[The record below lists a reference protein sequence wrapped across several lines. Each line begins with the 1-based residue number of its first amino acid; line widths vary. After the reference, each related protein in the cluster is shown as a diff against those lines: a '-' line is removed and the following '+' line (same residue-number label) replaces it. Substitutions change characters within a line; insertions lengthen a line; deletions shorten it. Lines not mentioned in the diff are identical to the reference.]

1 MKKSKILKAIL
12 SPIIKG
18 LAIFAIFGFAVYV
31 YGAVNFPTEQ
41 PNPVTGVV
49 GQLVGFSATAV
60 NGNQG
65 GYKSANNLCDT
76 PAAVPG
82 SHICMSE
89 EITRSYAY
97 DNAVLAAA
105 QADPTL
111 TTPEKY
117 FLWINNGP
125 PGYTATLSNDCGGWL
140 KNAADSYGSIW
151 NIKSK
156 NFVINP
162 CSNLR
167 RFACCK

>member
-41 PNPVTGVV
+41 PNPVTGIV

-60 NGNQG
+60 NGTQG
-65 GYKSANNLCDT
+65 GYKSANNLCNT
-76 PAAVPG
+76 AVSG

-105 QADPTL
+105 QSDLGGGPTQ
-111 TTPEKY
+111 Y
-117 FLWINNGP
+117 FVWINSGA
-125 PGYTATLSNDCGGWL
+125 PGYTANVNDCLGW
-140 KNAADSYGSIW
+140 NTASAASYGAIW
-151 NIKSK
+151 NIKDK
-156 NFVINP
+156 AFAINL
-162 CSNLR
+162 CSDLR